1 MDDNSK
7 QNNDIFD
14 ENCCIKCLDPKS
26 GQEELSVITRGL
38 DKLTQYSDFI
48 QDKRLRLYLLDSE
61 KNGVTVKI
69 HRSCQKANEMK
80 CKGDT
85 VPTTF
90 KKIHRVTQSDVTEF
104 NWKTHCFKQSV
115 LKTFHQRND
124 KWVEEVRVRVL
135 DCNALVAS
143 EARYHI
149 TFIKRFSLNKYQK
162 SSNASTVGRL
172 VCNIEQESFNVLCKW
187 LESVAEIYS
196 LSKIQSKMSFIQLR
210 KIKKVNSGF
219 PII

>member
-1 MDDNSK
+1 M
-7 QNNDIFD
+7 
-14 ENCCIKCLDPKS
+14 
-26 GQEELSVITRGL
+26 RGL
-38 DKLTQYSDFI
+38 DCRD
-48 QDKRLRLYLLDSE
+48 
-61 KNGVTVKI
+61 
-69 HRSCQKANEMK
+69 
-80 CKGDT
+80 
-85 VPTTF
+85 
-90 KKIHRVTQSDVTEF
+90 
-104 NWKTHCFKQSV
+104 
-115 LKTFHQRND
+115 
-124 KWVEEVRVRVL
+124 
-135 DCNALVAS
+135 LVAP

-187 LESVAEIYS
+187 LESEAEIYS